1 MAFNIATMSIKELY
15 ILALA
20 TAYVA
25 VGLYV
30 FWDRYGEEL
39 TSLILVPISNSS
51 QLNP

>member
-1 MAFNIATMSIKELY
+1 MTFNISKLSIKELY
-15 ILALA
+15 VIGLA

-39 TSLILVPISNSS
+39 TNLLLIPNPNSS
-51 QLNP
+51 QASP